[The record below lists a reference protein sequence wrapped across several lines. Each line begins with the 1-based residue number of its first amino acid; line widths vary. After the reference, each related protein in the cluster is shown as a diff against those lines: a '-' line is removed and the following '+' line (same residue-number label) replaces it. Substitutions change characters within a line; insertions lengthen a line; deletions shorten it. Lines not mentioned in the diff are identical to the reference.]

1 MKSGWQ
7 KYLLYTSIVVV
18 GGYIL
23 FETIRL
29 KNTGFQGKS
38 LWDWMELLVIPFVL
52 ALGAFYLNRSE
63 RAVERQIA
71 EDRAKLEREIATD
84 RQQEA
89 ALQSYLD
96 RIADLLL
103 NAKLLTTESD
113 EVRNVARVRTLTVL
127 RGLDSMRKGI
137 ILKFLVEAGL
147 IKKEKPVVDLRGADL
162 STAYLIFANLERVN
176 LEGADLRRSNLRVA
190 NLEGANLNS
199 ANLGGADL
207 TAANLESAD
216 LSGANFDSADLK
228 ATYLMLTNLE
238 GAHLSGA
245 NLEGANLR
253 GADLSGA
260 DLENA
265 NLRDAWSFVDK
276 QLATVNFLKG
286 AIMPDG
292 TIHE

>member
-1 MKSGWQ
+1 
-7 KYLLYTSIVVV
+7 
-18 GGYIL
+18 

-162 STAYLIFANLERVN
+162 STAHLIFANLERVN

-216 LSGANFDSADLK
+216 LSSVNFDGADLK

-238 GAHLSGA
+238 SAHLSGA
-245 NLEGANLR
+245 NLEGANLM

-265 NLRDAWSFVDK
+265 NLRGASLFVDK

-292 TIHE
+292 TRHE